1 MQKKGIWI
9 IIAIVAVLA
18 VVFAILI
25 VSGGNRTGKG
35 QDGKSQPSDIQQD
48 AEQDSLNEADSQQK
62 DDASTGDVSG
72 TGSGLVLGNLDNEP
86 VVDLSPGEYDSP
98 AETNPED
105 GTESDES
112 GSGTNEDITEEE
124 QWGPLF

>member
-18 VVFAILI
+18 VVFAVLI
-25 VSGGNRTGKG
+25 VSGGNRAGKG
-35 QDGKSQPSDIQQD
+35 QDGESQPSDIQQD

-62 DDASTGDVSG
+62 DDASTGNVSG

-86 VVDLSPGEYDSP
+86 VVELYPGEYDSP

-105 GTESDES
+105 NTESDETGNS
-112 GSGTNEDITEEE
+112 TNEDVTEEE